1 MRSFSVCV
9 GVFVSLLLGSQVI
22 AKVHEIKG
30 ADVSVSVDDA
40 TGEYKITRE
49 KPQQSWAGSVG
60 AAVKR
65 VMQGEGRDGDAAFKT
80 IEFDFANEGMSATIR
95 AYTTQPIVLI
105 EWKTENALAKPPA
118 EFPNFTSIPSNL
130 HILSYTNRTFSRPEF
145 NAEQDTGSP
154 YVLFDDQANTTIIS
168 PAANFMTASLHGD
181 VKTSVSSGFVP
192 QLANLSAGFTH
203 RTMIVF
209 DSGINR
215 AYETWGNAMLALLD
229 AKRPANDADIGL
241 KLFGYWTDNR
251 ATYYYNYDAN
261 KGYAGT
267 LLAVVDEIKKLGLPI
282 GYLQLDSWWYQKTS
296 TGPDGKEGGA
306 KKNDKLPEGSWNKY
320 GGLLSWTAHPDLFP
334 NGLAAFQK
342 QVGLPLVAHNRWIDL
357 KSPERDQY
365 QVSGIGSVDPKWWDK
380 TAEYCKE
387 NGIITYEQ
395 DWLDR
400 IYKYSPEFQSTP
412 DKAEAFMDNMARA
425 MRERGVT
432 MQYCMTLPRHYLQG
446 AKYENLT
453 SVRVSDD
460 GFGRSRWSDYLY
472 VSTLAGAL
480 KEWPWVDVF
489 MSKQT
494 PNIIQATLTAG
505 MVGVGDAMGDFS
517 EENIFCVARP
527 DGVIVKP
534 DRPITPTDASII
546 AEASGKQDAMVAA
559 TCSQHGDRKTAYVFA
574 FPRAK
579 DHTDLHFTATDV
591 GLSGDVWVYDWKNKT
606 GQKLSAGQSFSGS
619 FGSSASID
627 SKDPSWAYYIVAP
640 VSKNG
645 IALVGDQGKFASMG
659 RQRIE
664 ECQESDDSIQL
675 TLQLA
680 PGESDIVLHGFASVA
695 PVVSAAGVTVD
706 QPKLD
711 GQHFTVSLHPRIG
724 ADRVF
729 VVLKRG

>member
-1 MRSFSVCV
+1 MRRLCFCLSVVVASSFC
-9 GVFVSLLLGSQVI
+9 LHAL
-22 AKVHEIKG
+22 AKVHEIQG
-30 ADVSVSVDDA
+30 AGVSVSVDDA
-40 TGEYKITRE
+40 TGDYKITRE
-49 KPQQSWAGSVG
+49 KPRQTWAGSVG
-60 AAVKR
+60 AAVKH
-65 VMQGEGRDGDAAFKT
+65 VMQGEGRDGEVAFKT
-80 IEFDFANEGMSATIR
+80 IEFDFPTDGMSATIR
-95 AYTTQPIVLI
+95 AYSSQPIVLI

-130 HILSYTNRTFSRPEF
+130 HILSYTNHTFARPAF
-145 NAEQDTGSP
+145 NAEQDTGTP

-181 VKTSVSSGFVP
+181 AKTSVSSGFVP
-192 QLANLSAGFTH
+192 PLANLPAGFTH

-215 AYETWGNAMLALLD
+215 AYETWGSAMLALLD
-229 AKRPANDADIGL
+229 AKRPDNQADIGL
-241 KLFGYWTDNR
+241 RLFGYWTDNR
-251 ATYYYNYDAN
+251 ATYYYNYDRD

-267 LLAVVDEIKKLGLPI
+267 LLAVVDEMRKLGLPI

-296 TGPDGKEGGA
+296 TGADGKEGNA

-342 QVGLPLVAHNRWIDL
+342 QVGLPFVAHNRWIDL

-400 IYKYSPEFQSTP
+400 IYKFSPEFQSTT
-412 DKAEAFMDNMARA
+412 DKAEAFMDNMSRA
-425 MRERGVT
+425 TRERGVT
-432 MQYCMTLPRHYLQG
+432 MQYCMGLPRHYLQG

-472 VSTLAGAL
+472 VSMMAGAL

-505 MVGVGDAMGDFS
+505 MVGVGDPMGEFS
-517 EENIFCVARP
+517 KENILCVARP

-534 DRPITPTDASII
+534 DRPITPTDPSII
-546 AEASGKQDAMVAA
+546 ADASRKPDAMIA
-559 TCSQHGDRKTAYVFA
+559 TTYSQHGDVKTAYVFA
-574 FPRAK
+574 FPRVK
-579 DHTDLHFTATDV
+579 DNTELHFTAADV
-591 GLSGDVWVYDWKNKT
+591 GLSGDVWVYDWKNKI
-606 GQKLSAGQSFSGS
+606 GQKLSAGERFKGS
-619 FGSSASID
+619 FGSEASIANNN
-627 SKDPSWAYYIVAP
+627 PSWAYYIVAA

-645 IALVGDQGKFASMG
+645 IALIGDQGKFASMG
-659 RQRIE
+659 KQRVE
-664 ECQESDDSIQL
+664 KCEQMDDAIKL
-675 TLQLA
+675 TLQFS
-680 PGESDIVLHGFASVA
+680 PGETEIVLHGFASAA
-695 PVVSAAGVTVD
+695 PVATASEATVD

-711 GQHFTVSLHPRIG
+711 SQHFTVAVHPKNG
-724 ADRVF
+724 ADHATVTF
-729 VVLKRG
+729 KRG